1 MGEFGIALPKGWRTM
16 LPQAAT
22 VEWTHPCTAAGV
34 LFQTLGAN
42 NDSVQEIER
51 EAPFPNGI
59 EVPEWS
65 F

>member
-1 MGEFGIALPKGWRTM
+1 MDASPREEARSVY
-16 LPQAAT
+16 QE
-22 VEWTHPCTAAGV
+22 EW
-34 LFQTLGAN
+34 
-42 NDSVQEIER
+42 

>member
-1 MGEFGIALPKGWRTM
+1 MDASPREEVR
-16 LPQAAT
+16 
-22 VEWTHPCTAAGV
+22 
-34 LFQTLGAN
+34 
-42 NDSVQEIER
+42 SVHQEEE

>member
-1 MGEFGIALPKGWRTM
+1 M
-16 LPQAAT
+16 
-22 VEWTHPCTAAGV
+22 EWTHPWVGEHAGAP
-34 LFQTLGAN
+34 G
-42 NDSVQEIER
+42 SVGHDGELRAMEG

>member
-1 MGEFGIALPKGWRTM
+1 M
-16 LPQAAT
+16 
-22 VEWTHPCTAAGV
+22 EWTHPLVRRARNV
-34 LFQTLGAN
+34 H
-42 NDSVQEIER
+42 QEEG